1 MKNETI
7 LLLAGLGAGA
17 FFLFKD
23 EVTPLFGGESMQPFA
38 GSGMAESEQP
48 TFNIF
53 FPSGENLSTTS
64 GENLS
69 TTSGVLSGSTKKEAF
84 VQTGG
89 TSNPYAISEYN
100 PSTGVFKAAQDLP
113 SMNLLKGQG
122 MSIAPEKIVNAGSIK
137 VTTAKFK
144 PVSFFAGQTKK
155 EALKIYG

>member
-1 MKNETI
+1 VKNETI

-23 EVTPLFGGESMQPFA
+23 EVTPLFGGGSMQPFA

-64 GENLS
+64 G
-69 TTSGVLSGSTKKEAF
+69 VLSGATKKEAF

-113 SMNLLKGQG
+113 SMNLLQGQG